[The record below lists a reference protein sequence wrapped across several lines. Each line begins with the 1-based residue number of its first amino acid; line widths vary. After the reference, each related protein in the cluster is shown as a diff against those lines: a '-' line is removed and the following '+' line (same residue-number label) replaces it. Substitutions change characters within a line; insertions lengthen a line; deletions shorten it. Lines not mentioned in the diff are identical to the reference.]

1 MTDDTDRSD
10 PNRTDH
16 AEALESIPSQ
26 DRAEQND
33 AAAATPAA
41 SGEETVRPDGG
52 SVGVESPFEVVSSV
66 EETRLDKLRKV
77 YDSYIRAPFFIVW
90 TDWRARIGFTIVFTY
105 LFMGIVGPHII
116 EPTKVGEAG
125 ALAKPFQNWDY
136 PLGTD
141 QMGRDLLSQVVFST
155 TEILKMVVSGAFA
168 TVGVG
173 TLVGAVAGYK
183 GGWVDTV
190 LSSITDIFIN
200 LPGFPTVMVLALLLP
215 IGGNPYVIGLLLSI
229 AAWGGLARAIRSQML
244 TLRGESFVEAS
255 RAMGIPSR
263 DIIFKEIVPHLM
275 PFVVINLTNA
285 ARRVIFSAVALYY
298 LGILPF
304 ENLNWGITLNQAYS
318 SGAHYRPGAL
328 HWFLVPM
335 IAIIV
340 FSVGLI
346 LLGQSLDRVFNP
358 RVRARHEKRSGDT
371 EMAGESDE
379 EMAADMGGV

>member
-1 MTDDTDRSD
+1 MSD
-10 PNRTDH
+10 PNDGPGERDHADALEAIPDRDGSTSDADGVARTD
-16 AEALESIPSQ
+16 
-26 DRAEQND
+26 
-33 AAAATPAA
+33 
-41 SGEETVRPDGG
+41 GG
-52 SVGVESPFEVVSSV
+52 NVGVDSPFEVVSQV
-66 EETRLDKLRKV
+66 EETRLDRFRKL
-77 YDSYIRAPFFIVW
+77 YDTYIRAPFLIIW

-105 LFMGIVGPHII
+105 LFMGLVGPHII
-116 EPTKVGEAG
+116 EPTEVGEAG
-125 ALAKPFQNWDY
+125 ALAKPFQNMDY

-141 QMGRDLLSQVVFST
+141 DMGRDLLSQVVFST
-155 TEILKMVVSGAFA
+155 TEILKMVTSGALA

-173 TLVGAVAGYK
+173 TMVGAIAGYK
-183 GGWVDTV
+183 GGWIDTV

-200 LPGFPTVMVLALLLP
+200 LPGLPTVMVLALLLP
-215 IGGNPYVIGLLLSI
+215 IGNNPYVVGLLLSI

-255 RAMGIPSR
+255 RAMGISSR
-263 DIIFKEIVPHLM
+263 AIIFKEIVPHLM

-304 ENLNWGITLNQAYS
+304 ENLNWGITLNLAYG

-358 RVRARHEKRSGDT
+358 RVRARHEKRSEGSEADGEDD
-371 EMAGESDE
+371 EMTAE
-379 EMAADMGGV
+379 ATVGGV

>member
-1 MTDDTDRSD
+1 MSDSTDGADRRDHADALEAIPDADEATDD
-10 PNRTDH
+10 PVARTD
-16 AEALESIPSQ
+16 
-26 DRAEQND
+26 
-33 AAAATPAA
+33 
-41 SGEETVRPDGG
+41 GG
-52 SVGVESPFEVVSSV
+52 NVGVDSPFEVVSSV
-66 EETRLDKLRKV
+66 EETRLDRIRKI
-77 YDSYIRAPFFIVW
+77 YDTYVRAPFLIVW

-116 EPTKVGEAG
+116 SPTEVGEAG

-141 QMGRDLLSQVVFST
+141 QMGRDLFSQVVYST
-155 TEILKMVVSGAFA
+155 TEILKMVFSGALA

-173 TLVGAVAGYK
+173 TLVGAIAGYK
-183 GGWVDTV
+183 GGWADTV

-200 LPGFPTVMVLALLLP
+200 LPGLPTVMVLALLLP
-215 IGGNPYVIGLLLSI
+215 IGNDPYVVGILLSI

-244 TLRGESFVEAS
+244 TLRSESFVEAS
-255 RAMGIPSR
+255 RAMGIPNR

-304 ENLNWGITLNQAYS
+304 EKLNWGITLNQAYS
-318 SGAHYRPGAL
+318 SNAHVRPGAL

-358 RVRARHEKRSGDT
+358 RVRARHEKRSGDEGAASGEEDT
-371 EMAGESDE
+371 SGES
-379 EMAADMGGV
+379 MVGGV